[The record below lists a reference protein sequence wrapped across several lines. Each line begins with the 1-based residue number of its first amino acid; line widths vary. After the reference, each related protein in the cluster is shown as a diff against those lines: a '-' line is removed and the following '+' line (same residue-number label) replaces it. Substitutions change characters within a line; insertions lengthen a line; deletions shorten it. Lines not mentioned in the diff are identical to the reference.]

1 MYTLVLL
8 IVKKKLNLQITWQKA
23 SCFNSVFDLTS
34 MNVEHTFDFERC
46 IYSLAG
52 DGAKKLVKD

>member
-1 MYTLVLL
+1 MQQSQ
-8 IVKKKLNLQITWQKA
+8 KKLNLQITWQKA